1 MLKKT
6 VIPANVSGG
15 ERGIHAGPGS
25 LPSGRLMNIKGME
38 KQEQTGIRRV
48 WHALQ
53 TWHCREQQ
61 VESYLQSHGL
71 SPFLPRLYKERVSLE
86 GVRTRELVPAVHNLL
101 FLRKEWHDGSYLSRI
116 VSSCPYPL
124 RVLCRSGSCDYY
136 EIPDSQMSEFR
147 AVCDPSYSGTL
158 YTAREFAE
166 ARPGQP
172 VRVVYG
178 SFKGL
183 TGKLVRYKN
192 RSYVV
197 VVLATVGVFVHIPK
211 WYCEKL

>member
-1 MLKKT
+1 
-6 VIPANVSGG
+6 
-15 ERGIHAGPGS
+15 
-25 LPSGRLMNIKGME
+25 MNIKGME
-38 KQEQTGIRRV
+38 KQEQTDIRRV

-71 SPFLPRLYKERVSLE
+71 SPFLPRLY
-86 GVRTRELVPAVHNLL
+86 
-101 FLRKEWHDGSYLSRI
+101 KEWHDGSYLSRI

-172 VRVVYG
+172 VRVVHG

>member
-15 ERGIHAGPGS
+15 ERGIYAGPGS

-71 SPFLPRLYKERVSLE
+71 SPFLPRLLPPS
-86 GVRTRELVPAVHNLL
+86 
-101 FLRKEWHDGSYLSRI
+101 
-116 VSSCPYPL
+116 
-124 RVLCRSGSCDYY
+124 VLCPEPRK
-136 EIPDSQMSEFR
+136 IWRTFR
-147 AVCDPSYSGTL
+147 EGRPLSAVWW
-158 YTAREFAE
+158 
-166 ARPGQP
+166 
-172 VRVVYG
+172 
-178 SFKGL
+178 
-183 TGKLVRYKN
+183 KN
-192 RSYVV
+192 
-197 VVLATVGVFVHIPK
+197 
-211 WYCEKL
+211 